1 MTTLFR
7 TVLTLIVAVLLAS
20 SCARIN
26 QLSEL
31 NAVPDIPPSPT
42 PNIPK
47 VPEARPDAEL
57 QRQIEKIAAEAKG
70 KVGVYAIMVETGDA
84 AGLNEGGQFPMQSVY
99 KLPISMAV
107 MEQVRAG
114 NLNLD
119 EKVGVAK
126 SDFVSA
132 GQYSPIRDKNPNG
145 TELSV
150 KELIRFAVSESDG
163 TASDVLMDQVG
174 GPTAVQA
181 YLMSIGVT
189 DIKVVNSEK
198 EMAQDWGVQ
207 YKNWA
212 TPKAAV
218 ELLTKMRDWSHWND
232 GPDESG
238 YLLTKFMA
246 ESKPGAKRLKGLLPA
261 GTVVA
266 HKTGTSGN
274 RDGITAAT
282 NDIGVFTL
290 PNKKHVAIAVFVSDS
305 PADEKTRENVIAK
318 VAKTVWDRWNK

>member
-1 MTTLFR
+1 M
-7 TVLTLIVAVLLAS
+7 
-20 SCARIN
+20 
-26 QLSEL
+26 
-31 NAVPDIPPSPT
+31 
-42 PNIPK
+42 
-47 VPEARPDAEL
+47 PEAKPDAEL
-57 QRQIEKIAAEAKG
+57 QKQIEKIAAEAKG
-70 KVGVYAIMVETGDA
+70 KVGVYAILLETGDT

-99 KLPISMAV
+99 KLPIAMAV

-126 SDFVSA
+126 SDFVSP

-150 KELIRFAVSESDG
+150 KELIQFAVSESDG

-232 GPDESG
+232 GSDESS

-246 ESKPGAKRLKGLLPA
+246 ESKPGAKRLKGLPPA

-266 HKTGTSGN
+266 HKTGTSGS

-282 NDIGVFTL
+282 NDIGVFML

-318 VAKTVWDRWNK
+318 IAKTVWNRWSK